1 MAKGRETLKAAPR
14 SDFGSRTSRR
24 LRREGLVPGV
34 VYSGGSEARAFQ
46 VAERDVRNVLGEGAA
61 LFDLEIEG
69 GKAVPVVVKEQ
80 QLHPVRGSLQHID
93 LQEVR
98 LDEAIQAE
106 VAIELEGTETAPGVK
121 GGGVL
126 EHVTREVTVEALP
139 TEIPDRIVADVSAM
153 EINDTLQLSAL
164 VVPEGVTLVADDPDE
179 VTIATLSPPRVEE
192 EPEPAVEEETE
203 LVGEDGEAAAEDG
216 ESARATRATPAGSSP
231 VDLSPPPAERGEG
244 EQSGDRIL
252 IVGLGNPGERYAATR
267 HNVGFEVAAELSRR
281 WDLPKAKSK
290 FGGLLSEGRAG
301 PGGPRVAILLP
312 QTQMNVSGD
321 SAGPARGSLK
331 VPLDRVDR
339 PPRRDRPALRRGPRP
354 PRRRPGRPQR
364 PQEPQARLRRPR
376 VLARAGRASAGPTRP
391 IRRSS
396 PPTCSAASA
405 SRAIEVAALI
415 ETRRRR
421 DRDA

>member
-34 VYSGGSEARAFQ
+34 VYSGGAESRAFQ
-46 VAERDVRNVLGEGAA
+46 VAEREVRSVLGEGAA

-69 GKAVPVVVKEQ
+69 GKSVPVVVKEQ

-106 VAIELEGTETAPGVK
+106 VAVDLEGVESAPGVK

-164 VVPEGVTLVADDPDE
+164 IVPEGVTLVADDPEE

-192 EPEPAVEEETE
+192 EPEPAVEEEAE
-203 LVGEDGEAAAEDG
+203 LVGEEGEAAAAEDG
-216 ESARATRATPAGSSP
+216 
-231 VDLSPPPAERGEG
+231 
-244 EQSGDRIL
+244 GD
-252 IVGLGNPGERYAATR
+252 
-267 HNVGFEVAAELSRR
+267 
-281 WDLPKAKSK
+281 
-290 FGGLLSEGRAG
+290 GGD
-301 PGGPRVAILLP
+301 
-312 QTQMNVSGD
+312 SGD
-321 SAGPARGSLK
+321 SGG
-331 VPLDRVDR
+331 
-339 PPRRDRPALRRGPRP
+339 
-354 PRRRPGRPQR
+354 
-364 PQEPQARLRRPR
+364 E
-376 VLARAGRASAGPTRP
+376 
-391 IRRSS
+391 
-396 PPTCSAASA
+396 
-405 SRAIEVAALI
+405 
-415 ETRRRR
+415 
-421 DRDA
+421 